1 MAEFKTSISDPKAR
15 KAYQGTVS
23 GSNADAIIG
32 KGINDEIDGIFLD
45 LPSYK
50 LVVTGGSDGSGVPM
64 RGDISG
70 PSRRRLLL
78 SDSTGFVP
86 AVKGQRKRK
95 LVRGRQISA
104 DTSQINFKITEHGP
118 KSIGETLN
126 PKEAPAKEAPAKEA
140 PAKEAPAK
148 EAPAKEAPAKE
159 APAKEAPEE
168 E

>member
-1 MAEFKTSISDPKAR
+1 MAEFKTSISDPNSR
-15 KAYQGTVS
+15 KAYKSTVS

-32 KGINDEIDGIFLD
+32 KSINDEIDGIFLD
-45 LPSYK
+45 LPGYK

-64 RGDISG
+64 RGDINGSN
-70 PSRRRLLL
+70 RRRLLL
-78 SDSTGFVP
+78 SDSTGFIP

-118 KSIGETLN
+118 KSIEDTFN
-126 PKEAPAKEAPAKEA
+126 PKEEKDS
-140 PAKEAPAK
+140 
-148 EAPAKEAPAKE
+148 
-159 APAKEAPEE
+159 EE